1 MNESVCFPRLTHR
14 QVFDLMCAIE
24 FYISK
29 KQGCESFTNEDYAR
43 MKETESII
51 HCARFYT
58 GTQESPQ
65 LIKEDVN
72 VIEAALSLY
81 MDYLH
86 RIKSPLLPD
95 ANEIERRIP
104 QILWKIRKLK
114 GE

>member
-24 FYISK
+24 FYIAN
-29 KQGCESFTNEDYAR
+29 KQGREEFSGSDYAR

-51 HCARFYT
+51 HCARFYP
-58 GTQESPQ
+58 GTQENPQ
-65 LIKEDVN
+65 LNKEDAK
-72 VIEAALSLY
+72 VIEASLNLY
-81 MDYLH
+81 ADYLR
-86 RIKSPLLPD
+86 RIKSPLLPGAD
-95 ANEIERRIP
+95 KVENSIP

>member
-1 MNESVCFPRLTHR
+1 MSESVCFPRLTQR
-14 QVFDLMCAIE
+14 QAFDLMCAIE
-24 FYISK
+24 FYIAN
-29 KQGCESFTNEDYAR
+29 KQGCEEFTGSDYAR

-51 HCARFYT
+51 QCARFYP
-58 GTQESPQ
+58 GTQENPQ
-65 LIKEDVN
+65 LNKEDAK

-81 MDYLH
+81 AEYLQ

-95 ANEIERRIP
+95 AHKIERNIP